1 MKEKI
6 KNILNIWYK
15 HFEDENNQY
24 SGFEN
29 SDIDYFVGCLLYNQ
43 FAFSKALDTMKTMD
57 LSYDFIESCGDE
69 YDEVMSI
76 IKSIEFENES
86 DALTFLQEYIQTAQ
100 AKYREDE
107 LYLIERLHNHIAAM
121 AERYEKNVDVH
132 PVDFQNPL
140 YR

>member
-1 MKEKI
+1 MKEKVD
-6 KNILNIWYK
+6 NILNIWYK
-15 HFEDENNQY
+15 HFENEENQY
-24 SGFEN
+24 SEFEN

-69 YDEVMSI
+69 FDEIMSI
-76 IKSIEFENES
+76 MKSIKFENDS
-86 DALTFLQEYIQTAQ
+86 DSLAFLQEYIQMAQ
-100 AKYREDE
+100 AKYSQDE
-107 LYLIERLHNHIAAM
+107 LYLIDRLNHHISAM
-121 AERYEKNVDVH
+121 AERYEKNVDAQ